1 MAMVLTWPVGRA
13 ADDDRRTHGAAP
25 AGPVLGYLLG
35 CIAGGTLTGALL
47 GAVGAAAAALPAGAD
62 AQLVL
67 AALLTAIAVVA
78 EARGRVAPLP
88 ERRDQ
93 VPREWLTWASR
104 SRTALAFGL
113 LIGSGAVTYLK
124 HAAAYA
130 IVALALVAPSVQA
143 AILVGTVYGAAR
155 GGSLVVTWIGDRF
168 VGRRPPEAPVE
179 DRHLPLNLALAVLAS
194 LSFVVA
200 ALPIVE

>member
-1 MAMVLTWPVGRA
+1 MALVLTWPVGRA
-13 ADDDRRTHGAAP
+13 ADADRRSQAAP
-25 AGPVLGYLLG
+25 ARPVLSYLLG
-35 CIAGGTLTGALL
+35 SVVGGTATGVLLAAIATAL
-47 GAVGAAAAALPAGAD
+47 AALPAGD
-62 AQLVL
+62 AIRLALAGTL
-67 AALLTAIAVVA
+67 AAVAVVA

-93 VPREWLTWASR
+93 VPREWLTWVSR
-104 SRTALAFGL
+104 SRTGFAFGV

-130 IVALALVAPSVQA
+130 IVALAIIAPSPTA
-143 AILVGTVYGAAR
+143 AVLVGTVYGAAR
-155 GGSLVVTWIGDRF
+155 GGSLVVTWLGDRF

-179 DRHLPLNLALAVLAS
+179 DRHLPLNLALAALAS

-200 ALPIVE
+200 ALPILN